1 MCYTGKC
8 KYEAYSGDCCLSI
21 MSTPPQDALCNINE
35 RLISKIEIQTFIKRD
50 LITLILSAEAVNMWL
65 SASLGDPKVCPE
77 MKEDINNWFMELFEF
92 KRKYNLPELT
102 FYRGKK

>member
-1 MCYTGKC
+1 MCDTGKC
-8 KYEAYSGDCCLSI
+8 KYESSSGYCGLSI
-21 MSTPPQDALCNINE
+21 MSTPPQDALCMLNE
-35 RLISKIEIQTFIKRD
+35 KLFSEIEIQASIKRD
-50 LITLILSAEAVNMWL
+50 LVALILSTENVNMWL

-102 FYRGKK
+102 FYREKI